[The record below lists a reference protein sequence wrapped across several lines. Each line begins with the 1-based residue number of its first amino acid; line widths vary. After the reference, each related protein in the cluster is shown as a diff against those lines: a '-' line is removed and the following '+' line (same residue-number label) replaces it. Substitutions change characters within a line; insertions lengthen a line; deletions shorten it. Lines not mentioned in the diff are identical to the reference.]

1 MIGFYKKIESTKFK
15 LEQNLNY
22 NKIMTI
28 TESIFNTNF
37 KKINQL

>member
-1 MIGFYKKIESTKFK
+1 MFK
-15 LEQNLNY
+15 LQQNLNY

-28 TESIFNTNF
+28 TELIFNTNF